1 MAPGTEIDDFFPCVH
16 LGKSEADIGIKDY
29 TSYVKSMSD
38 LKQTLT
44 ELVKYLDS
52 VHVRNRPTA
61 KPDASSTVCV
71 IRYCVTS
78 QEIGDTRFSADARS
92 VVACKYMGTDSG
104 SIDGKLK
111 QAVVT
116 ARRGKR
122 RGGNNAKWAQEFF
135 GTIRRMG
142 GIALREVEAPVKATA
157 PKAEV
162 KVEKEIEEPA
172 SEPIDETQWGTVG
185 SAAAWEDDED
195 RPVLVALEPAGN
207 WEDEDW

>member
-1 MAPGTEIDDFFPCVH
+1 
-16 LGKSEADIGIKDY
+16 
-29 TSYVKSMSD
+29 MSD

-52 VHVRNRPTA
+52 VHSRNRPTA

-71 IRYCVTS
+71 IRYCVTA
-78 QEIGDTRFSADARS
+78 QEIGDTRLSADARS

-111 QAVVT
+111 QAVVA

-142 GIALREVEAPVKATA
+142 GIALREVEAPVKVAA
-157 PKAEV
+157 PKTEV
-162 KVEKEIEEPA
+162 KAEIKVEEPEPA
-172 SEPIDETQWGTVG
+172 PEPIDETQWGDCG
-185 SAAAWEDDED
+185 AAAAWEDDEERQLAEAGFHAAQ
-195 RPVLVALEPAGN
+195 RPGLVAVEPAGN
-207 WEDEDW
+207 WDDEDW